1 MQECIQ
7 GFKSL
12 SLRQVRG
19 DFLTT
24 NFSLKN
30 FLPQFYPHFAF
41 PYVAWAIAFCQ
52 LSHFEFGAGEFRTCA
67 TLQILHSSALAPLRT
82 PTAFHPF
89 ADAFAYTHA
98 SALYYLLRK
107 SIYKVARAYTAPF
120 YRLFLVLIFY
130 VIVRFLSQ

>member
-12 SLRQVRG
+12 SLRQIHGFLFRG
-19 DFLTT
+19 F
-24 NFSLKN
+24 FSLQFFTPN
-30 FLPQFYPHFAF
+30 SPPYFVLFLAR
-41 PYVAWAIAFCQ
+41 AIAFYQPFSLRFLRRHSSNVCNVSN
-52 LSHFEFGAGEFRTCA
+52 LTFFGACA
-67 TLQILHSSALAPLRT
+67 IQNAERRSFLNAC
-82 PTAFHPF
+82 
-89 ADAFAYTHA
+89 AYTYA

-130 VIVRFLSQ
+130 VIVHFLSQ